1 MRTIVYPAVLDDTD
15 NGEKGYYT
23 VECKGVPERGFK
35 MWWLAEALCNAEQTL
50 GLALYDVP
58 NNGIT

>member
-23 VECKGVPERGFK
+23 VEFPYVLG
-35 MWWLAEALCNAEQTL
+35 ALSEGMA
-50 GLALYDVP
+50 
-58 NNGIT
+58 